1 MDEIMEFRSAKE
13 WDRWLIGNH
22 VKSNGVWIRMFKKDS
37 DVPTVSN
44 SEALD
49 LALCYGWITGQSR
62 PYDEK
67 SWLNRYVPRRP
78 KSIWSKINKERAER
92 LIKEG
97 RMKPAGLAQVEAAS
111 LDGRWQRAYTPP
123 SQAVLPADFVK
134 ELWKNRKATAFAR
147 TLNRA
152 NVYSVVFRLEN
163 AKTPEKRQ
171 EKIRQIVE
179 MFSNGKKLH

>member
-1 MDEIMEFRSAKE
+1 MGWGEAEIENRDNPHPPFAMDQITEFRSANE
-13 WDRWLIGNH
+13 WERWLIGNH
-22 VKSNGVWIRMFKKDS
+22 VKSKGVWIRMFKKDS

-78 KSIWSKINKERAER
+78 KSIWSKINKERAKR

-97 RMKPAGLAQVEAAS
+97 RMKPAGLAQIEAARR
-111 LDGRWQRAYTPP
+111 DGRWQRAYTPP
-123 SQAVLPADFVK
+123 QSSSASWRLRQRVAEKQEGNGFRRNTQQSERLLSCIQAR
-134 ELWKNRKATAFAR
+134 ERKDT
-147 TLNRA
+147 
-152 NVYSVVFRLEN
+152 
-163 AKTPEKRQ
+163 
-171 EKIRQIVE
+171 
-179 MFSNGKKLH
+179 